1 MIQTGNILQGRDGRT
16 YQLGNKLAEGGE
28 GIVYSLDGGQQ
39 VAKIYRAAPT
49 NTMQRKLLGMLK
61 YQVDLRQQ
69 GTNIPLITWPQ
80 DLLFK
85 DGNFAGYVMPLVSG
99 GFPIWQV
106 VREDTRNKVFNGQ
119 YDWTLSLATAANL
132 SSLVAHLH
140 QMNITI
146 GDMNSNNILV
156 HPNGCITIIDV
167 DSFDIRDRDTGE
179 HFKCTVGRPEFLPP
193 ELQGRNLSSENALFT
208 EETDNYALAI
218 HIFQLLFCAHPF
230 NQVTM
235 LDHDEGSLVENP
247 QEQAIVNGEC
257 PFVHPELAD
266 RIPPGVPHLDRLLPD
281 YLQRDFQNTFSYTA
295 FNSMQKR
302 EQRTKAE
309 TWKQDLVTFY
319 GEKGINL
326 IQCSQNNAHYY
337 YDFHNGQGCELCR
350 VAQATTWS
358 LTQGAFNNSDT
369 DNQTDLPSLSSSD
382 TWRIHFSVINSP
394 YSMEQPLCA
403 RYVYPDGN
411 VSDVQQL
418 QSYKT
423 GDEICVS
430 GCLQDLGQ
438 SQTGF
443 YRLEL
448 LDYMSKTIATK
459 QFQIAFDVE
468 GLQKQLSEYQWQLSQ
483 ANTKI
488 GEMDSAAN
496 QLKKQKKFFSWGL
509 SIALMAV
516 VVLLAVLWNQYDQ
529 KNQIDMEWNSRYAS
543 LESENRS
550 LASEKESLASEKE
563 ALASK
568 NESLASEKES
578 LASQNKSLASE
589 KEALASENKSMGK
602 CLGEVGISISDIY
615 NGNNSTGR
623 IGDGSLVA
631 SKMRYL
637 CFEYSVFF
645 FKGKMGT
652 ATIYVD
658 IYNPDGTLRQGQS
671 SPAGHSLSLDNVS
684 SGKTGNW
691 GFGNSDVSVY
701 SAGTYRLDFVFKD
714 TIICSKKVVIK

>member
-1 MIQTGNILQGRDGRT
+1 MIETGNILQGRDGRT
-16 YQLGNKLAEGGE
+16 YQLGSRLAEGGE
-28 GIVYSLDGGQQ
+28 GIVYSLVGGQQ

-49 NTMQRKLLGMLK
+49 DTMQRKLLGMLK
-61 YQVDLRQQ
+61 YQVHLRQQ
-69 GTNIPLITWPQ
+69 DTNIPLITWPQ

-85 DGNFAGYVMPLVSG
+85 DGIFAGYVMPLVSG

-106 VREDTRNKVFNGQ
+106 VREDTRSKVFNGQ

-132 SSLVAHLH
+132 SSLVTHLH
-140 QMNITI
+140 QMNIII

-208 EETDNYALAI
+208 EETDDYALAI
-218 HIFQLLFCAHPF
+218 HIFQLLFCTHPF

-257 PFVHPELAD
+257 PFVHPDMAD
-266 RIPPGVPHLDRLLPD
+266 RIPPGVPHLDRLLPI
-281 YLQRDFQNTFSYTA
+281 YVQRDFQNTFSYTA
-295 FNSMQKR
+295 FDSMQKR

-309 TWKQDLVTFY
+309 VWKRDLVALY
-319 GEKGINL
+319 GEKGTNL
-326 IQCSQNNAHYY
+326 IQCSQNKAHYY

-350 VAQATTWS
+350 VARATGWS
-358 LTQGAFNNSDT
+358 LSQGAFNNSDT

-382 TWRIHFSVINSP
+382 KWRIHFSVINSP

-403 RYVYPDGN
+403 RYVYPDGR

-443 YRLEL
+443 YQLEL

-459 QFQIAFDVE
+459 QFQIVFDVE
-468 GLQKQLSEYQWQLSQ
+468 GLQKLLSEYQRMVPEYQRQLSQ

-488 GEMDSAAN
+488 GEMDSVAN
-496 QLKKQKKFFSWGL
+496 QLKKQKKIFSWGFGIVL
-509 SIALMAV
+509 VAV
-516 VVLLAVLWNQYDQ
+516 VVLSAALWNQHDQ
-529 KNQIDMEWNSRYAS
+529 KAQIDMEWSDRYAS
-543 LESENRS
+543 LVSE
-550 LASEKESLASEKE
+550 
-563 ALASK
+563 
-568 NESLASEKES
+568 
-578 LASQNKSLASE
+578 NKSLASE
-589 KEALASENKSMGK
+589 NETLEKENETLEKENNILESQNRTLASKNKSMEE
-602 CLGEVGISISDIY
+602 CLGEVEISILNIY
-615 NGNNSTGR
+615 NGGRNVER
-623 IGDGSLVA
+623 IGNGSLEA

-645 FKGKMGT
+645 FNGKTGT
-652 ATIYVD
+652 ATVYVD
-658 IYNPDGTLRQGQS
+658 IYNPDGKLSRSTN
-671 SPAGHSLSLDNVS
+671 SPIGHTFSENVS
-684 SGKTGNW
+684 SGDTEVTGW
-691 GFGNSDVSVY
+691 GNPDKSAY
-701 SAGTYRLDFVFKD
+701 SAGTYRVDFVFENN
-714 TIICSKKVVIK
+714 IICSKKFVIK

>member
-16 YQLGNKLAEGGE
+16 YRLGNKLAEGGE

-49 NTMQRKLLGMLK
+49 DIMQRKLLGMLK

-69 GTNIPLITWPQ
+69 DTNIPLITWPQ

-85 DGNFAGYVMPLVSG
+85 DGIFAGYVMPLVSG

-208 EETDNYALAI
+208 EETDNFALAI
-218 HIFQLLFCAHPF
+218 HIFQLLFCTHPF

-235 LDHDEGSLVENP
+235 LDRDEGSLADNP

-257 PFVHPELAD
+257 PFVHPKLAD
-266 RIPPGVPHLDRLLPD
+266 RIPPGVPHLDRLLPN
-281 YLQRDFQNTFSYTA
+281 YLQRDFQNTFSYDA
-295 FNSMQKR
+295 FNSMKKR
-302 EQRTKAE
+302 VQRTKAE
-309 TWKQDLVTFY
+309 AWKQDLVAFY
-319 GEKGINL
+319 GEKGTNL
-326 IQCSQNNAHYY
+326 IQCSRNKAHYY

-350 VAQATTWS
+350 VAQATTWNLS
-358 LTQGAFNNSDT
+358 QGAFNNSDT
-369 DNQTDLPSLSSSD
+369 DNQTDLPSLSSLD
-382 TWRIHFSVINSP
+382 TWRIHFSVTNSP

-411 VSDVQQL
+411 VSDIQQL

-430 GCLQDLGQ
+430 GCLEDLGQ

-448 LDYMSKTIATK
+448 LDYMSKIIATK
-459 QFQIAFDVE
+459 QFQIVFDVE
-468 GLQKQLSEYQWQLSQ
+468 GLQKQLSEYQSQLSK
-483 ANTKI
+483 AKTRISDMN
-488 GEMDSAAN
+488 SVAN
-496 QLKKQKKFFSWGL
+496 QLKKQKKLFSWCFGIVL
-509 SIALMAV
+509 AAG
-516 VVLLAVLWNQYDQ
+516 VVLLTALWSQHDQ
-529 KNQIDMEWNSRYAS
+529 LAQIDMEWSDRYTS
-543 LESENRS
+543 LVSENRS
-550 LASEKESLASEKE
+550 LTSENESLASENESLASENESLASEKE
-563 ALASK
+563 AFAQAIESFERENEFLARE
-568 NESLASEKES
+568 NE
-578 LASQNKSLASE
+578 
-589 KEALASENKSMGK
+589 SMGK
-602 CLGEVGISISDIY
+602 CLSDVGIVISDIY
-615 NGNNSTGR
+615 NAYNGR

-631 SKMRYL
+631 TKMRYL
-637 CFEYSVFF
+637 MFDYSVFF
-645 FKGKMGT
+645 FKGKTGT

-658 IYNPDGTLRQGQS
+658 IYKPDGTLSRGDS
-671 SPAGHSLSLDNVS
+671 SPAGHSFSLDNVS
-684 SGKTGNW
+684 SGTTSGMGW
-691 GFGNSDVSVY
+691 GRSDISVY
-701 SAGTYRLDFVFKD
+701 SAGTYRLDFIFED
-714 TIICSKKVVIK
+714 TIICSKKVVIR

>member
-1 MIQTGNILQGRDGRT
+1 MIQTGTILQGRDGRT
-16 YQLGNKLAEGGE
+16 YRLGSKLAEGGE
-28 GIVYSLDGGQQ
+28 GIVYSLVGGQQ
-39 VAKIYRAAPT
+39 VAKIYRTAPT
-49 NTMQRKLLGMLK
+49 DTMQRKLLGMLK

-69 GTNIPLITWPQ
+69 DTNIPLITWPQ

-85 DGNFAGYVMPLVSG
+85 DGIFVGYVMPLVSG

-257 PFVHPELAD
+257 PFVHPEMAD
-266 RIPPGVPHLDRLLPD
+266 RIPPGVPHLDRLLPV
-281 YLQRDFQNTFSYTA
+281 YVQRDFQKTFSYTA
-295 FNSMQKR
+295 FDSMQKR

-309 TWKQDLVTFY
+309 VWKRDLVALY
-319 GEKGINL
+319 GEKGTNL
-326 IQCSQNNAHYY
+326 IQCSQNKEHYY
-337 YDFHNGQGCELCR
+337 YAFHNGQGCELCR

-358 LTQGAFNNSDT
+358 VSQGAFNNSDT

-403 RYVYPDGN
+403 RYVYPDGS

-418 QSYKT
+418 QPYKT

-438 SQTGF
+438 SQPGF

-459 QFQIAFDVE
+459 QFLIVFDVE

-483 ANTKI
+483 ANTRI

-496 QLKKQKKFFSWGL
+496 QLKKKKNLLSWGF
-509 SIALMAV
+509 SIVLTAV
-516 VVLLAVLWNQYDQ
+516 VVLSAVLWSQHDQ
-529 KNQIDMEWNSRYAS
+529 KAQIDREWSDRYTS
-543 LESENRS
+543 LATENTS
-550 LASEKESLASEKE
+550 LASENESMASEMESLATENASLTSEIWSLKSE
-563 ALASK
+563 

-578 LASQNKSLASE
+578 LAS
-589 KEALASENKSMGK
+589 ENESMGK
-602 CLGEVGISISDIY
+602 CLGEVGIVISDIY
-615 NGNNSTGR
+615 NMDTEWRR

-637 CFEYSVFF
+637 MFDYSVFF
-645 FKGKMGT
+645 FKGKTGT

-658 IYNPDGTLRQGQS
+658 IYRPDGTLMQGND
-671 SPAGHSLSLDNVS
+671 SPATHTTSLNDVS
-684 SGKTGNW
+684 SGTTASWGRGND
-691 GFGNSDVSVY
+691 DVSVF
-701 SAGTYRLDFVFKD
+701 SAGTYRVDFVYD
-714 TIICSKKVVIK
+714 STIICSKKVVIK